1 MHSDGEPSKADCKVV
16 VEIIKGGLKCVCPQN
31 EGVREFG
38 DNIQSM
44 IEEQVSNLRI
54 RSEQMLLSTKQTQRR
69 IATMNKNVLD
79 KVGKVKIR

>member
-1 MHSDGEPSKADCKVV
+1 
-16 VEIIKGGLKCVCPQN
+16 
-31 EGVREFG
+31 
-38 DNIQSM
+38 M